1 MYPCGYLH
9 TITTRNETIATHVAC
24 PRLGYFMLKMMR
36 ERKCEWDDLV
46 WKTTKSGNKTTR
58 VDLLAGEFIHLE
70 EGWEIDGPVSVYLT
84 YLPSTDHTRVRY
96 KPLPHSMFNLDDP
109 CEYPC
114 AMCGAKRGEQCIG
127 DNTECAYRV
136 FFMKGG
142 LL

>member
-9 TITTRNETIATHVAC
+9 TSTLNETIATHVAWQRSGC
-24 PRLGYFMLKMMR
+24 FMLKMMR
-36 ERKCEWDDLV
+36 ERKCDWDDLV
-46 WKTTKSGNKTTR
+46 WKTTQSGNKTTR

-84 YLPSTDHTRVRY
+84 YLPSKDITRVRY
-96 KPLPHSMFNLDDP
+96 KPLPHTMFDLDNP
-109 CEYPC
+109 LEYPC
-114 AMCGAKRGEQCIG
+114 AMCGAQRGVQCIG